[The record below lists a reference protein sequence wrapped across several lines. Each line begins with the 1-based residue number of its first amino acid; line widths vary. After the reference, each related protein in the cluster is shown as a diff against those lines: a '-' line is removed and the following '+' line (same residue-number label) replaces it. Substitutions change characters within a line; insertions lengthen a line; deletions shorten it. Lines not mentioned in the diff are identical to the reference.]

1 MNFLAHLYLSGNK
14 DHLIIGNFIADMV
27 KGSQINGY
35 SSSVKEGI
43 LLHRQIDTFT
53 DAHVVVSRSKERLR
67 ERYRLY
73 AGVVVDMYYDH
84 FLARYWDE
92 FSAHALDEYVARAYR
107 ILDGVKTSLPP
118 RAQYILPFMVDHN
131 WLVNYADPDSL
142 RRNFAGMAR
151 RTPFDSGM
159 ETAVE
164 YLLRHYKDFEEEFRL
179 FFPDIVN
186 FVEELG
192 VSHEHHQNGQR

>member
-35 SSSVKEGI
+35 SPTVKEGI

-53 DAHVVVSRSKERLR
+53 DAHVVVNRSKDRLR

-92 FSAHALDEYVARAYR
+92 FSVHALNDYVARAYR
-107 ILDGVKTSLPP
+107 ILNGVIKSLPP
-118 RAQYILPFMVDHN
+118 RAQYILPYMVDNN
-131 WLVNYADPDSL
+131 WLVNYADPESL
-142 RRNFAGMAR
+142 RINFAGMAR

-159 ETAVE
+159 ETAVDD
-164 YLLRHYKDFEEEFRL
+164 LLQHYEDFEEEFRM
-179 FFPDIVN
+179 FFPDIVS

-192 VSHEHHQNGQR
+192 VSHAHHIKGQR

>member
-35 SSSVKEGI
+35 SPTVKEGI

-53 DAHVVVSRSKERLR
+53 DAHVVVNRSKDRLR

-84 FLARYWDE
+84 F
-92 FSAHALDEYVARAYR
+92 F
-107 ILDGVKTSLPP
+107 GP
-118 RAQYILPFMVDHN
+118 
-131 WLVNYADPDSL
+131 
-142 RRNFAGMAR
+142 
-151 RTPFDSGM
+151 
-159 ETAVE
+159 
-164 YLLRHYKDFEEEFRL
+164 LL
-179 FFPDIVN
+179 
-186 FVEELG
+186 G
-192 VSHEHHQNGQR
+192 